1 MQEECLITAEGEVGV
16 GRSRECKIL
25 FMSEWGQLFGTP
37 NYKSYERRTRFVFNL
52 FFNDQTHINH
62 LYPRRYE

>member
-1 MQEECLITAEGEVGV
+1 
-16 GRSRECKIL
+16 
-25 FMSEWGQLFGTP
+25 MSEWGQLFGTP